1 MESVYIET
9 SFVSLLVS
17 RPSRDLV
24 TAANQQV
31 TRDWWRW
38 RRQDF
43 VCIASSEVVR
53 EASRGDP
60 EEVRKRLEILHGLL
74 VLPLSAEIEKLML
87 GLLATG
93 ALPTRAQ
100 TDAAHLAIAATAK
113 ADYLLTWNCKH
124 LANAQILKRLEAE
137 ALSLGW
143 KLPKVCTP
151 AELMGDSSYE
161 SESDS

>member
-1 MESVYIET
+1 MGSVYIET

-60 EEVRKRLEILHGLL
+60 EEVPKRLEILHGLL
-74 VLPLSAEIEKLML
+74 VLPLSAEIEK
-87 GLLATG
+87 
-93 ALPTRAQ
+93 
-100 TDAAHLAIAATAK
+100 
-113 ADYLLTWNCKH
+113 
-124 LANAQILKRLEAE
+124 
-137 ALSLGW
+137 
-143 KLPKVCTP
+143 
-151 AELMGDSSYE
+151 
-161 SESDS
+161 